1 MCWSQTHSTMS
12 TASRPVTLDA
22 RQSRVI
28 SRAAAGA
35 NIFLTGVAGTGK
47 TEVLTKIIR
56 NAEAR
61 GRRVCKTAT
70 TGVAAL
76 NIGGDT
82 LHSFAGLAAGV
93 PRVVTDFSGIRED
106 RREVMRAAHVL
117 VVDEVSMAGAEF
129 LDWLSVAVRA
139 ARAGLP
145 GADAPFG
152 GLQLIFCADFAQ
164 LGAVSDEPFTLRNEP
179 PPPLPREPPAV
190 PGEPAIQLDE
200 GAGDIPLGVRELQHG
215 YAFMTACWREARFE
229 VHKLE
234 KIYRQDDAE
243 RELQAALA
251 DVREARADSPRVRA
265 LVRSCDRP
273 LAPKN
278 GVEPTVLY
286 CCNSNVDR
294 ENAKELEKLDGEA
307 REYESVDK
315 VTADSSILDAE
326 ARRRECGRLG
336 ETLRHSLAA
345 KTLRLKVGAQVM
357 LLQNRRE
364 VRDAEP
370 RDQLLRGSHAGLSRS
385 LRTSQAT
392 SGSSTVA
399 AAWSS
404 AMRTA
409 RAARRRP
416 S

>member
-1 MCWSQTHSTMS
+1 MS

-56 NAEAR
+56 NAEAS

-164 LGAVSDEPFTLRNEP
+164 LGAVSDEPFTLRNAP
-179 PPPLPREPPAV
+179 PPPLPGEPSPPAV
-190 PGEPAIQLDE
+190 LGEPAIQVDE
-200 GAGDIPLGVRELQHG
+200 GAGAIPLGVRELQRG
-215 YAFMTACWREARFE
+215 YAFMTACWREARLE

-234 KIYRQDDAE
+234 KIYRQSDAE
-243 RELQAALA
+243 LELQAALA

-265 LVRSCDRP
+265 LVRACDRP

-278 GVEPTVLY
+278 GVIPTVLY

-294 ENAKELEKLDGEA
+294 ENETALEKLDGEA

-315 VTADSSILDAE
+315 VTADQSILDAE

-336 ETLRHSLAA
+336 ETLRHSSAA

-364 VRDAEP
+364 VR
-370 RDQLLRGSHAGLSRS
+370 RDSPLLHGSHADS
-385 LRTSQAT
+385 LAN
-392 SGSSTVA
+392 SGC
-399 AAWSS
+399 
-404 AMRTA
+404 RN
-409 RAARRRP
+409 RPAARQRQPRRGHRLCGR
-416 S
+416 